1 MGPEFDVIVVG
12 AGPAGSAA
20 ALALSKKGAKVLL
33 VEKGKAPGD
42 KNMSGGI
49 LYGDFPGEWGIKT
62 LVADFAASAPL
73 ERRIVSHE
81 AVILDSPDLER
92 GTSRYY
98 RLSKASLPARVGLFP
113 LAFETGDDHSVLR
126 HDFDRWFSERAVT
139 AGATLATGT
148 TVEGLLKDGAST
160 VGIRTDKEEIRAR
173 VVIDASG
180 VASNLAAEAGLR
192 ERWTPRQLY
201 HGIKRVY
208 SLDPAMIEKR
218 FGVGIGDGRVVFY
231 TGQFMHGIA
240 GSGFIIT
247 NKNTLS
253 VGLVVS
259 LDSLIRNT
267 TERFESVGK
276 LLDVLEEF
284 ERHPMVAGL
293 LEGTELLEF
302 SAHNIPKGYNA
313 IPKRPYADGFLAA
326 GDALGSFV
334 KIGAMLDGMRGA
346 ITSGMMAAATYL
358 AANTSGSFKARNLS
372 RYRDLLTPIYED
384 VNRSGRDSFI
394 SESSITYHTLPKL
407 VFATRILSSVFK
419 FTPRDTA
426 QSPDVYAAR
435 QEITSP
441 RENDVDQSYSH
452 IRVDAD
458 LSSKSVTKPW
468 VPVCPED
475 CFAVQT
481 QKGSFAS
488 FNDLYRHN
496 LGLEKGDRRRAH
508 SLTAN
513 DISTAH
519 LGFDQTSCVS
529 CGACG
534 AIGPPEMVGFRHERD
549 GHGFKFE
556 YG

>member
-20 ALALSKKGAKVLL
+20 ALTLAKKGTNVLL

-62 LVADFAASAPL
+62 LVPDFATTAPL
-73 ERRIVSHE
+73 ERRIISHE
-81 AVILDSPDLER
+81 VVILDAPNLER

-126 HDFDRWFSERAVT
+126 RNFDRWFSDKAAA
-139 AGATLATGT
+139 AGATLSTGT
-148 TVEGLLKDGAST
+148 TVEGLLKDGGST
-160 VGIRTDKEEIRAR
+160 VGIRTDREELRAK

-180 VASNLAAEAGLR
+180 VATNLATEAGLR

-208 SLDPAMIEKR
+208 RLDPETIEER
-218 FGVGIGDGRVVFY
+218 FGVGVGDGRAVYY

-240 GSGFIIT
+240 GSGFMIT
-247 NKNTLS
+247 NRDTLS
-253 VGLVVS
+253 VGLVAS

-267 TERFESVGK
+267 TERFDRVGK

-284 ERHPMVAGL
+284 ERHPMLAGL
-293 LEGTELLEF
+293 LEGAEPLEF

-313 IPKRPYADGFLAA
+313 IPKKPYADGYLAA

-334 KIGAMLDGMRGA
+334 KIGAMLDGMRNA
-346 ITSGMMAAATYL
+346 IVSGMMAAATYL
-358 AANTSGSFKARNLS
+358 AANTSGSFRARNLS

-394 SESSITYHTLPKL
+394 TESSVTYNTLPRL

-419 FTPRDTA
+419 FEPGRKTEPQADDTKSA
-426 QSPDVYAAR
+426 GLSVP
-435 QEITSP
+435 P
-441 RENDVDQSYSH
+441 ENDADLSYSH
-452 IRVDAD
+452 ISVDTQLA
-458 LSSKSVTKPW
+458 SKSVTKPW
-468 VPVCPED
+468 AKSFRGAESPGICGTRPCCVPAP
-475 CFAVQT
+475 
-481 QKGSFAS
+481 S
-488 FNDLYRHN
+488 
-496 LGLEKGDRRRAH
+496 
-508 SLTAN
+508 
-513 DISTAH
+513 
-519 LGFDQTSCVS
+519 
-529 CGACG
+529 
-534 AIGPPEMVGFRHERD
+534 MVRTPLLMKSNTWFCS
-549 GHGFKFE
+549 
-556 YG
+556 